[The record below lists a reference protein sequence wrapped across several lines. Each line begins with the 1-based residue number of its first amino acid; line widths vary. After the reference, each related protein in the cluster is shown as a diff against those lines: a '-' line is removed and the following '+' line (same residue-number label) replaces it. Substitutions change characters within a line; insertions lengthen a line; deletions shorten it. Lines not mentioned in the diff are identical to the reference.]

1 MARFKHTIG
10 LFLHPDSEWKAIRNE
25 KHSFQQIFLSHVP
38 LLALIPTVAFF
49 FGTTKVGWS
58 FGGGDPVKLTARS
71 ALELCGLT
79 YIALLFG
86 VYFLGEFINWMAKT
100 YGVKDSEDQRHYEGT
115 ALAVYI
121 TTPVFLVG
129 IFGLYP
135 NIWLYTVVN
144 MIAGAYAVYLV
155 YEGIPIL
162 MNISKDRAF
171 MYATSVVT
179 IGLVMMVAVRAGSVL
194 LWSLGVGP
202 DYID

>member
-1 MARFKHTIG
+1 
-10 LFLHPDSEWKAIRNE
+10 
-25 KHSFQQIFLSHVP
+25 
-38 LLALIPTVAFF
+38 
-49 FGTTKVGWS
+49 
-58 FGGGDPVKLTARS
+58 
-71 ALELCGLT
+71 
-79 YIALLFG
+79 
-86 VYFLGEFINWMAKT
+86 
-100 YGVKDSEDQRHYEGT
+100 
-115 ALAVYI
+115 
-121 TTPVFLVG
+121 
-129 IFGLYP
+129 
-135 NIWLYTVVN
+135 